1 MFQSGGVSFKDQS
14 DLISN
19 TSELIQNSFLRPNG
33 MSGIIKAP
41 VVAVHLARK
50 SGASLVGIAADGD
63 DRIDGRV
70 EELIQVLGSVARD
83 VDTDLFHYTDGLRMN
98 EASWF

>member
-1 MFQSGGVSFKDQS
+1 MLQSGGVGFKDQS

-33 MSGIIKAP
+33 RSGIIKAP
-41 VVAVHLARK
+41 VVAVHLTGK

-63 DRIDGRV
+63 DSIDGRV
-70 EELIQVLGSVARD
+70 
-83 VDTDLFHYTDGLRMN
+83 
-98 EASWF
+98 